1 MPPKFTAPA
10 ARVWNAISPD
20 DQQQLVS
27 TAWCSKC
34 RQEVTISDYSGS
46 IKARHVLLD
55 GVCSQ
60 CGGAAYRYIEVTR
73 HKDKTFSI
81 VLGKSKL
88 TSADA
93 ISHSE
98 LTSKDFNAHMRR
110 RRQLER
116 KSYEGTITKAER
128 KELDKNP
135 SKAMNEHL
143 KTMMA
148 AVLQLD
154 STIDR

>member
-1 MPPKFTAPA
+1 M
-10 ARVWNAISPD
+10 
-20 DQQQLVS
+20 
-27 TAWCSKC
+27 
-34 RQEVTISDYSGS
+34 
-46 IKARHVLLD
+46 LD

-60 CGGAAYRYIEVTR
+60 CGAASYRYIEVTR
-73 HKDKTFSI
+73 HGDKTFTV

-93 ISHSE
+93 ISYSK
-98 LTSKDFNAHMRR
+98 LTTRDLKVYIRR

-116 KSYEGTITKAER
+116 KPYEGTITSAER

-135 SKAMNEHL
+135 STTMNGHFKA
-143 KTMMA
+143 MMA

-154 STIDR
+154 STIER